1 MDLEQLLPL
10 LDEVGKRNVV
20 YDRIAARV
28 GYENATRYVQN
39 PEEPRPPQDA
49 KVAEL
54 ENSVL
59 QSGSPVSVQPG
70 ELHETHLNIHLQK
83 LVELTGAVDAGQADL
98 VQMLP
103 ALQAYSEHCAA
114 HLEQLAQ
121 NPSATVVVSQAQQV
135 LQQAGQKILNAT
147 RAAQKEQRNAQQG
160 PAQAEQGPSPAEL
173 KVMEQQM
180 KLDFL
185 RQKGELDLQMRAA
198 KASQEQALADAK
210 MAAQISNQK

>member
-1 MDLEQLLPL
+1 
-10 LDEVGKRNVV
+10 
-20 YDRIAARV
+20 
-28 GYENATRYVQN
+28 
-39 PEEPRPPQDA
+39 
-49 KVAEL
+49 
-54 ENSVL
+54 
-59 QSGSPVSVQPG
+59 
-70 ELHETHLNIHLQK
+70 
-83 LVELTGAVDAGQADL
+83 
-98 VQMLP
+98 
-103 ALQAYSEHCAA
+103 
-114 HLEQLAQ
+114 
-121 NPSATVVVSQAQQV
+121 V